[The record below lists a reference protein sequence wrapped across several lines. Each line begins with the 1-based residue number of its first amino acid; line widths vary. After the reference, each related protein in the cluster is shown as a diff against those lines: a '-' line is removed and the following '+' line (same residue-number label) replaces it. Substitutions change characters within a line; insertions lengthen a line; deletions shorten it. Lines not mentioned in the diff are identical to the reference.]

1 MLFANLVE
9 FSMEPNLELKSEP
22 KSLPGF
28 GFMSVMGMPMA
39 MHMPGFVGT
48 VVLSLR
54 EKPSG
59 VTALPEPPLRISPCG
74 VFNKPDMR
82 MKISVGAMP
91 CVIGVSSPQQFS
103 LQVTNYARRSARQ
116 SP

>member
-1 MLFANLVE
+1 MGM
-9 FSMEPNLELKSEP
+9 SME
-22 KSLPGF
+22 
-28 GFMSVMGMPMA
+28 MY
-39 MHMPGFVGT
+39 MPGFVGT

-59 VTALPEPPLRISPCG
+59 VTGVTALPEAPLRISPGG

-91 CVIGVSSPQQFS
+91 CVIGVSSP
-103 LQVTNYARRSARQ
+103 
-116 SP
+116 